1 MKRIIA
7 VIRQEKFESV
17 KKALID
23 AGCEGMNVSE
33 VKGRGRQMGIRESY
47 RGSSYCIDL
56 IPKTRLELVVNDEDL
71 ERILDVIVESART
84 GEVGDGKIFV
94 SDVAEVIRIRTGERG
109 SDAVYTQL
117 FQAFGLQ
124 NLDQNFFL

>member
-56 IPKTRLELVVNDEDL
+56 IPKTRLLALVKL
-71 ERILDVIVESART
+71 ETVRS
-84 GEVGDGKIFV
+84 
-94 SDVAEVIRIRTGERG
+94 
-109 SDAVYTQL
+109 L
-117 FQAFGLQ
+117 FLMW
-124 NLDQNFFL
+124 LK

>member
-1 MKRIIA
+1 MQTYTMNQDTDCRICL
-7 VIRQEKFESV
+7 K
-17 KKALID
+17 LID

-109 SDAVYTQL
+109 SDAV
-117 FQAFGLQ
+117 
-124 NLDQNFFL
+124 